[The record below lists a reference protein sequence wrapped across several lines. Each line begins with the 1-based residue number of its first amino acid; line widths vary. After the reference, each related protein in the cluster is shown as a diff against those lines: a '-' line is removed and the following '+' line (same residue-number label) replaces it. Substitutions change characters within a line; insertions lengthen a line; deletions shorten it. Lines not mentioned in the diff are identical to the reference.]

1 MLLSLIILGILGG
14 LITGISPCILPI
26 LPVILVTGGADSART
41 ASVDNGQTDT
51 VKDSANNVQAL
62 FSRRSAALTNTT
74 SAPTQRTA
82 SRWRPYQV
90 VGGLV
95 LSFSLFTLLGSV
107 ILAALHLPQDTLRIL
122 GITFLIIVGLSMF
135 IPPLERLLE
144 KPFAKFSKLGAKR
157 STTRGGFLMGLALG
171 LVYVPC
177 AGPVLAAITLAGAT
191 GNIGVETVAL
201 TLSFALGTAIPL
213 LIFAL
218 AGRSIAER
226 VKTFRTHQRGV
237 RTASGILLIALSIGL
252 IFNVPAQL
260 QRAIPNYTEGI
271 EQAISQGTQNN
282 IISSSAG
289 GAISTCRPD
298 EEKLQDCGSAPE
310 LTGGTGN
317 FNTKNQPTLTNLRGK
332 VTLVDFWAY
341 SCINCQRTAPHLNEL
356 YAKYRDYGLEIVG
369 VHTPEYAFEHEA
381 KNVQAGI
388 ENLGI
393 KYPVVQDNDYAI
405 WRAYSNRYWPAH
417 YLVDSEGKLRAVHYG
432 EGGHKVTEA
441 QVRELLKA
449 ANPQVQLPD
458 PIHKDDA
465 QEQTQNTHDA
475 RTPETYLGAKRAMY
489 FAGHGNYSSGT
500 QTFKPADRLDIDHFD
515 LNGTWAI
522 TPERIEPQGS
532 DGTLRINYRAHGV
545 QVVAGGSGTIEVR
558 RNGTTEKIHV
568 DGAPNAHH
576 IVRGDEQSSGIIELK
591 VSPGVQLYSLTFS

>member
-144 KPFAKFSKLGAKR
+144 KPFAKFSQLGAKR

-191 GNIGVETVAL
+191 GNIGIETVAL

-369 VHTPEYAFEHEA
+369 VHTPEYAFEHEG

-393 KYPVVQDNDYAI
+393 IPGSSRQRLCYLACLQQPLLA
-405 WRAYSNRYWPAH
+405 RALSHR
-417 YLVDSEGKLRAVHYG
+417 
-432 EGGHKVTEA
+432 
-441 QVRELLKA
+441 
-449 ANPQVQLPD
+449 
-458 PIHKDDA
+458 
-465 QEQTQNTHDA
+465 
-475 RTPETYLGAKRAMY
+475 
-489 FAGHGNYSSGT
+489 
-500 QTFKPADRLDIDHFD
+500 
-515 LNGTWAI
+515 
-522 TPERIEPQGS
+522 
-532 DGTLRINYRAHGV
+532 
-545 QVVAGGSGTIEVR
+545 
-558 RNGTTEKIHV
+558 
-568 DGAPNAHH
+568 
-576 IVRGDEQSSGIIELK
+576 
-591 VSPGVQLYSLTFS
+591 

>member
-144 KPFAKFSKLGAKR
+144 KPFAKFSQLGAKR

-369 VHTPEYAFEHEA
+369 VHTPEYAFEHEG

-393 KYPVVQDNDYAI
+393 KYPVVQDNDYA
-405 WRAYSNRYWPAH
+405 
-417 YLVDSEGKLRAVHYG
+417 SEGKLRAVHYG

>member
-41 ASVDNGQTDT
+41 ASVDNRQTDT

-62 FSRRSAALTNTT
+62 FSRRSTALANTT

-144 KPFAKFSKLGAKR
+144 KPFAKFSQLGAKR

-191 GNIGVETVAL
+191 GNIGIETVAL

-237 RTASGILLIALSIGL
+237 RTASGILLIALAIGL
-252 IFNVPAQL
+252 VFNVHRTTLFPP
-260 QRAIPNYTEGI
+260 RPVGR
-271 EQAISQGTQNN
+271 
-282 IISSSAG
+282 SAH
-289 GAISTCRPD
+289 ADP
-298 EEKLQDCGSAPE
+298 
-310 LTGGTGN
+310 
-317 FNTKNQPTLTNLRGK
+317 TKK
-332 VTLVDFWAY
+332 
-341 SCINCQRTAPHLNEL
+341 NCRTA
-356 YAKYRDYGLEIVG
+356 A
-369 VHTPEYAFEHEA
+369 
-381 KNVQAGI
+381 
-388 ENLGI
+388 
-393 KYPVVQDNDYAI
+393 
-405 WRAYSNRYWPAH
+405 
-417 YLVDSEGKLRAVHYG
+417 
-432 EGGHKVTEA
+432 
-441 QVRELLKA
+441 
-449 ANPQVQLPD
+449 LPR
-458 PIHKDDA
+458 K
-465 QEQTQNTHDA
+465 
-475 RTPETYLGAKRAMY
+475 
-489 FAGHGNYSSGT
+489 
-500 QTFKPADRLDIDHFD
+500 
-515 LNGTWAI
+515 
-522 TPERIEPQGS
+522 
-532 DGTLRINYRAHGV
+532 
-545 QVVAGGSGTIEVR
+545 
-558 RNGTTEKIHV
+558 
-568 DGAPNAHH
+568 
-576 IVRGDEQSSGIIELK
+576 
-591 VSPGVQLYSLTFS
+591 

>member
-144 KPFAKFSKLGAKR
+144 KPFAKFSQLGAKR

-298 EEKLQDCGSAPE
+298 EEKIAGLWLCP
-310 LTGGTGN
+310 GN
-317 FNTKNQPTLTNLRGK
+317 SGR
-332 VTLVDFWAY
+332 
-341 SCINCQRTAPHLNEL
+341 
-356 YAKYRDYGLEIVG
+356 
-369 VHTPEYAFEHEA
+369 
-381 KNVQAGI
+381 
-388 ENLGI
+388 
-393 KYPVVQDNDYAI
+393 
-405 WRAYSNRYWPAH
+405 
-417 YLVDSEGKLRAVHYG
+417 
-432 EGGHKVTEA
+432 
-441 QVRELLKA
+441 
-449 ANPQVQLPD
+449 
-458 PIHKDDA
+458 
-465 QEQTQNTHDA
+465 
-475 RTPETYLGAKRAMY
+475 
-489 FAGHGNYSSGT
+489 HG
-500 QTFKPADRLDIDHFD
+500 
-515 LNGTWAI
+515 
-522 TPERIEPQGS
+522 
-532 DGTLRINYRAHGV
+532 
-545 QVVAGGSGTIEVR
+545 
-558 RNGTTEKIHV
+558 
-568 DGAPNAHH
+568 
-576 IVRGDEQSSGIIELK
+576 
-591 VSPGVQLYSLTFS
+591 